1 MLDAALGNMKVRGR
15 VTVCG
20 MISQYNLEMV
30 QGMRNFFW
38 IIPKCIRIQG
48 FNVSQYKHLHRE
60 FEEKVV
66 KYVKEGAI
74 TYLEDVAEGLEA
86 APASFVGLFEGQ
98 NIGKKL
104 VVVARE

>member
-1 MLDAALGNMKVRGR
+1 MLDAALCNMRLGGR

-20 MISQYNLEMV
+20 MISQYNLKMLEGV
-30 QGMRNFFW
+30 HNLFC
-38 IIPKCIRIQG
+38 IINNCVRLQG
-48 FNVSQYKHLHRE
+48 FNVAQYHHLYRD

-66 KYVKEGAI
+66 RYVKEGKI
-74 TYLEDVAEGLEA
+74 TYMEDIAEGLEA
-86 APASFVGLFEGQ
+86 APAAFVGLFEGQ